1 MRGSRAQSSDLSSAR
16 PSMSGVLNKEESK
29 RSISRSFRS
38 SSTPSFKP
46 KKVVCEDGKIKYF
59 EMKKDGKI
67 CPKASK
73 VFDLSECNV
82 SQTKEQVK
90 SNSFKVTVKAGKE
103 SKKEY
108 SMVFKCKSQ
117 AELKQW
123 VSQTKIATG
132 QEKPAPPPVEKPAPV
147 SAPAPVTK
155 PEPPKEKVHVHE
167 HGNHPKHSRRPSLEV
182 ESMKVVVIEA
192 PTKKPTHS
200 FKPATT
206 TTQKRRNSLNKP
218 AVNVI
223 KHEHDEKKG
232 GIVVTMH
239 NIEEK
244 FWFCVPC
251 LK

>member
-1 MRGSRAQSSDLSSAR
+1 
-16 PSMSGVLNKEESK
+16 MSGVLNKEEST
-29 RSISRSFRS
+29 RSIVRSFRS
-38 SSTPSFKP
+38 SSHAPSFKP
-46 KKVVCEDGKIKYF
+46 KKVVCEDGKIKYH

-67 CPKASK
+67 NPKASK
-73 VFDLSECNV
+73 VFDLKDCNI
-82 SQTKEQVK
+82 SQTTEQVK
-90 SNSFKVTVKAGKE
+90 SNSFKVTVKAGKGT
-103 SKKEY
+103 KKEY
-108 SMVFKCKSQ
+108 SMVFKCKSE

-132 QEKPAPPPVEKPAPV
+132 QEKPAPPPVEKPASAPAPAPA
-147 SAPAPVTK
+147 SAPAPVPK

-182 ESMKVVVIEA
+182 ESMKVVVVEA
-192 PTKKPTHS
+192 PTKKPAHS
-200 FKPATT
+200 FKPTTT

-244 FWFCVPC
+244 FWFCVPVPC